1 MEAWVNGGFR
11 EYQIRETDKALTTME
26 ARGIQ
31 HNVFQQGQLA
41 YFYDSGR
48 EVPVGCFGYH
58 RITKREALADWP
70 AYMHKAQPSEI
81 EWMETLGYTP
91 AVRAF
96 LKTCPDFGVGLKIDI
111 EYTCVPGRIDWAYEV
126 LGLQGDPIWE
136 FLKAKAVQMMQW
148 EDKLKKMVMEDDSRK
163 RNPFKCWH

>member
-1 MEAWVNGGFR
+1 MQPGPVELMPQEGQGLDLKELLEVLPRLERMEAWVNGGFR
-11 EYQIRETDKALTTME
+11 VSNATSFMSFHSTRSTPFFQVAAEQMFLRYWKCRLLVQEYQIRETDKALTTME

-70 AYMHKAQPSEI
+70 AYMHKAQPSEVPPSRI
-81 EWMETLGYTP
+81 TP
-91 AVRAF
+91 RSHCASHA
-96 LKTCPDFGVGLKIDI
+96 L
-111 EYTCVPGRIDWAYEV
+111 
-126 LGLQGDPIWE
+126 
-136 FLKAKAVQMMQW
+136 
-148 EDKLKKMVMEDDSRK
+148 
-163 RNPFKCWH
+163 